1 MYILKAVSEDNYAE
15 VIDSITSNV
24 SLIDP
29 YEKNMLEAQG
39 ALAISAAVERLEF
52 LLGVYEQN
60 NLYLIAR
67 HRDEL
72 TNTIATAYSTKK
84 YVTAVEK
91 CNSINAMFRQQ
102 GYNIVCT
109 VIPKSRAKALLNL
122 GRAEKKRAARTPGGH

>member
-1 MYILKAVSEDNYAE
+1 MYILKAISEDNYAE
-15 VIDSITSNV
+15 VVDSITSNI

-29 YEKNMLEAQG
+29 YEKNMLEMQG
-39 ALAISAAVERLEF
+39 ALATTGVVEKLEF
-52 LLGVYEQN
+52 MLGVYDSN

-72 TNTIATAYSTKK
+72 TNTIASAYSTRK

-109 VIPKSRAKALLNL
+109 VLPKSRAKALLSLN
-122 GRAEKKRAARTPGGH
+122 RAEKKKANRLSGGH